1 MRELSKA
8 NLLTNRFRAEHII
21 IIITYYITGVHKGSR
36 VYNAFQW
43 EKVSASIYSP
53 IVTYDMFIHVVSM

>member
-43 EKVSASIYSP
+43 EKVSALP
-53 IVTYDMFIHVVSM
+53 